1 MFDNKCTARLKGYR
15 NTICQCNWKL
25 VKFAKW
31 LIVQSRMLD
40 VASLWTQRFFSI
52 IVLHWDETI
61 TVLLFFFSNFSH
73 FTVAN
78 WEETKFFFTVKM
90 LMVMTVLALRKI
102 HPVKAIPYGES
113 VTRVMLALGD
123 CRPSTWHLARKI
135 NSKSFLRLS
144 YEIHCR
150 HADFTND
157 STNNFFSF
165 FFCKIL

>member
-1 MFDNKCTARLKGYR
+1 
-15 NTICQCNWKL
+15 
-25 VKFAKW
+25 
-31 LIVQSRMLD
+31 
-40 VASLWTQRFFSI
+40 
-52 IVLHWDETI
+52 
-61 TVLLFFFSNFSH
+61 
-73 FTVAN
+73 
-78 WEETKFFFTVKM
+78 
-90 LMVMTVLALRKI
+90 MVMTVLALRKI

-165 FFCKIL
+165 FFAKFCNFEKNKNRKITQLVDARPSKKQIRGVTQTDNNPIKNRSVNKRIDAEYEMRN